1 MHVGAPK
8 GKKHRVFSQEEKI
21 GYIEA
26 FLSRINQAASTPK
39 ILDWTMDVF
48 AGGSKLITKRGGT
61 VWHHIEIGVE
71 IDMPLYIPV
80 TIWMNL
86 DSFNFGWQR

>member
-1 MHVGAPK
+1 M
-8 GKKHRVFSQEEKI
+8 
-21 GYIEA
+21 
-26 FLSRINQAASTPK
+26 
-39 ILDWTMDVF
+39 LDWTMDVF

-80 TIWMNL
+80 KIWMNL
-86 DSFNFGWQR
+86 DSFSFGWQR